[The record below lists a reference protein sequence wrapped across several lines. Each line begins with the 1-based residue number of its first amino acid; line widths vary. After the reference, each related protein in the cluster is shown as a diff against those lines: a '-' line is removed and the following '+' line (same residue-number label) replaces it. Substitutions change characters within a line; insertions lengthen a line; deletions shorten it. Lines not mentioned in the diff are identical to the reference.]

1 LALTATIHSFDITLN
16 DADRGVYETLSFRVA
31 RHPSETPEF
40 LLTRVLA
47 YCLEFAPGIE
57 FSRGLSEPE
66 APALAVRDLT
76 GALTTWI
83 EVGAPDAARLHKAT
97 KTARRVAVYCHRDVA
112 ALLARLAGETVHR
125 GGDIEIYAIDRELL
139 ADLAARLERRMGFD
153 LAVTD
158 RHLYLTLDGATLSG
172 VVGAHRMAPGR

>member
-1 LALTATIHSFDITLN
+1 VALTATIHSFDITLN

-47 YCLEFAPGIE
+47 YCLEFTPGIE
-57 FSRGLSEPE
+57 FSRGLAEPDV
-66 APALAVRDLT
+66 PAISVRDLT
-76 GALTTWI
+76 GALTAWI
-83 EVGAPDAARLHKAT
+83 DVGAPEAARLHKAT
-97 KTARRVAVYCHRDVA
+97 KSARRVAVYCHRDVA

-125 GGDIEIYAIDRELL
+125 GGDVEIYAIDRELL
-139 ADLAARLERRMGFD
+139 AALAARLERRMAFD

-158 RHLYLTLDGATLSG
+158 GHLYLTLDEATLAG
-172 VVGAHRMAPGR
+172 VVGAHRIAPER